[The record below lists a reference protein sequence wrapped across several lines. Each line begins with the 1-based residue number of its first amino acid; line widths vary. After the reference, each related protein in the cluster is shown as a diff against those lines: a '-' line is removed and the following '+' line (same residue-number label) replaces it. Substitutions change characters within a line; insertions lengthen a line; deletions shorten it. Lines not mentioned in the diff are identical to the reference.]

1 VKRARIGLAAVSFMS
16 AVLLGCASS
25 PPTHFYTLSAGALV
39 SGGSADKSAAEYR
52 VSVDPVTLPETVDRP
67 QLVVRV
73 GANQIVLV
81 EEHRW
86 AGPLKGE
93 IRRVIAENLS
103 QLLGAERVVTFSQN
117 PVHHTEYRV
126 LVDIQR
132 FDSMV
137 GQTVLIDALWAVRR
151 VPDGQLRTGRS
162 LVRESTGGEGYDA
175 LVEAH
180 NRALAM
186 MSLDIAEAVRLIS
199 APPRGSRQA
208 N

>member
-1 VKRARIGLAAVSFMS
+1 
-16 AVLLGCASS
+16 VLLGCVSS

-39 SGGSADKSAAEYR
+39 SGGSAEKSAAEYS

-73 GANQIVLV
+73 GANQIALV

-103 QLLGAERVVTFSQN
+103 QLLGTQRMVTFSQN
-117 PVHHTEYRV
+117 AVRGAEYRV

-137 GQTVLIDALWAVRR
+137 GQTVMIDALWMVRR
-151 VPDGQLRTGRS
+151 VPDGQPRTGRS

-180 NRALAM
+180 SRALATV
-186 MSLDIAEAVRLIS
+186 SRDIAEAVRLTIS
-199 APPRGSRQA
+199 SSR
-208 N
+208 